1 MRCPENDKICHG
13 VKCSMDRC
21 ALQDDITPPSGV
33 HFVSH
38 RDVERRSSYPD
49 GNPKDTIGATKLM
62 MDCVPDSAIAVMAL
76 AFAEGL
82 FKYGRFNWRAF
93 PVRFSIYDGAAMRHR
108 AKLRAGEW
116 EDPKTRVPH
125 VGSMMACYAII
136 NDARLS
142 GTLIDDRPPAQP
154 ALIIEID
161 KADAEIQNALKEM
174 FKEFSPKHWQLSDDV
189 PALKDKAVSHPSVCL
204 CNLCT

>member
-1 MRCPENDKICHG
+1 MKKRT
-13 VKCSMDRC
+13 
-21 ALQDDITPPSGV
+21 Q
-33 HFVSH
+33 
-38 RDVERRSSYPD
+38 ERRLIARNSPD

-62 MDCVPDSAIAVMAL
+62 MDSVPDSAIVGMSL

-116 EDPKTRVPH
+116 ADQKTNIPH
-125 VGSMMACYAII
+125 IYSIMACYAII
-136 NDARLS
+136 GDARLS

-154 ALIIEID
+154 ALVAEID
-161 KADAEIQNALKEM
+161 KTDADIQNALKVM
-174 FKEFSPKHWQLSDDV
+174 FKSYTPKHWNVNDV
-189 PALKDKAVSHPSVCL
+189 VPSSAAKK
-204 CNLCT
+204 